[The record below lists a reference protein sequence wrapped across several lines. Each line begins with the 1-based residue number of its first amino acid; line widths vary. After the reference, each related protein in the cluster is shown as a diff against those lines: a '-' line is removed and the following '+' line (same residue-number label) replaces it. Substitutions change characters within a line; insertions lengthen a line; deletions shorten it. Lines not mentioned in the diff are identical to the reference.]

1 MTLTNVRGIG
11 VNCLQFAEHSTKAH
25 LCLPQNKSVEKGP
38 QLRQIYT
45 KWNAPT
51 IFQAALHMAPTDWIW
66 IWLDKSNN
74 TLHLILSFIQVIFYN
89 HISVICSF
97 ECVCCPLSSVRCK
110 GRKLLTFKLYS
121 LVLTLRLTCQLTT
134 LADKHAKIQ
143 IQHQLALVLNFLLW
157 SESRQ
162 YNAAI
167 LQTYPYFTPP
177 VHFKMAKSTCTGFRS
192 VSMGFRSI
200 RSSLWVR

>member
-1 MTLTNVRGIG
+1 
-11 VNCLQFAEHSTKAH
+11 
-25 LCLPQNKSVEKGP
+25 
-38 QLRQIYT
+38 
-45 KWNAPT
+45 
-51 IFQAALHMAPTDWIW
+51 MAPTDWIW

-143 IQHQLALVLNFLLW
+143 LVSCIFRHWCWIFYYGANLANIMLLFCKRIPTLLHQFTLRGQNPPALVLGQLAWVFVVLGVLCECGN
-157 SESRQ
+157 SRT
-162 YNAAI
+162 ALMLFRKIA
-167 LQTYPYFTPP
+167 QTPI
-177 VHFKMAKSTCTGFRS
+177 HL
-192 VSMGFRSI
+192 I
-200 RSSLWVR
+200 